1 MLFVFVVLNNKIEI
15 EKNLEGSMRVSKM
28 LDGLYVLLRGIWI
41 EVGIDFVFLC
51 IVIMEICI
59 KLIIFFWFLSVC

>member
-51 IVIMEICI
+51 IVIMN
-59 KLIIFFWFLSVC
+59 LY